1 MVELRNNLLLL
12 KNRAKL
18 EKMILEEKPYSEIV
32 KQSQLLDKY
41 VMQQIKII
49 NKIRS

>member
-1 MVELRNNLLLL
+1 MNFKNNLLLL

-18 EKMILEEKPYSEIV
+18 EKMILVGKPYTEIV
-32 KQSQLLDKY
+32 KQSQLLDRY
-41 VMQQIKII
+41 VMQQLKII

>member
-1 MVELRNNLLLL
+1 VKFKNNLLLL

-18 EKMILEEKPYSEIV
+18 EKMILAGEPYTEIV

>member
-1 MVELRNNLLLL
+1 MILRNNLLLL

-18 EKMILEEKPYSEIV
+18 EKMILEGKTYNEIV